1 MRTVTLSRRPA
12 VIVALAALAACGG
25 RTVAVAPAPAAPEQT
40 LAAFLAAVNAND
52 LDRMALLWG
61 SERGPST
68 VSSPNTPDVRH
79 QQLVI
84 MQRLLVADSFRVIG
98 AEAVPGQRA
107 QRLQVLMMRGP
118 RRATVPFTMVTAR
131 TGGWLI
137 REIGLDLAM
146 PLSQLGS

>member
-1 MRTVTLSRRPA
+1 MRAVKLSRRLLPFA
-12 VIVALAALAACGG
+12 IAALAACGG

-40 LAAFLAAVNAND
+40 VSAFLAAVNAND

-61 SERGPST
+61 TERGPST
-68 VSSPNTPDVRH
+68 VSNRNAPEVRH

-84 MQRLLVADSFRVIG
+84 MQRLLVADSFRVLG
-98 AEAVPGQRA
+98 AEAVPGHEAR
-107 QRLQVLMMRGP
+107 RLQILMMRGP
-118 RRATVPFTMVTAR
+118 RRATVPFTLVTAR

-146 PLSQLGS
+146 PLSQQGS